1 MNVLAFLQKIG
12 RSLMIPIAIMPAAA
26 ILLRIGAME
35 FQNPF
40 MVQVAKVFLAGGGAI
55 FDNLPLLFAV
65 GVAIGLAEGEGVA
78 GLAAVIGYLVLT
90 NVLKTFDVIGAN
102 GKPVVHLDMGVL
114 GGIMTG
120 IIASVL
126 FKRFK
131 DIQLP
136 KALGFFGGRRFVPI
150 ITSLTMVILGVILGF
165 MWLPVQNGIQALG
178 MWIVSAGGFGM
189 FIFGFLNRLLIPTGL
204 HHILN
209 SIAWFQIGD
218 FTDAAGKVV
227 HGDLSRFF
235 AGDKTAGMFMT
246 GFFPIM
252 MFGLPAAALAM
263 IKAAKPENKQMVA
276 SVMISS
282 ALASFLTGI
291 TEPIEFSFMF
301 VAPVLYGIHA
311 ILTGLSMAITYGLG
325 IKLGFGFSAGLID
338 YLLNWNLSTKPL
350 LMIPIG
356 LIYFVVYYFGF
367 LAVIRWLNLKTPG
380 REDDSEEGTPS
391 ESSGATGMRQRAEQ
405 ILPLIGGRENIVN
418 LDACIT
424 RLRLVLKDESAVN
437 ESALKK
443 LGAAG
448 IIRLGKGNVQI
459 VFGTESELI
468 KEEMKKMMAV

>member
-1 MNVLAFLQKIG
+1 MLAFLQKIG
-12 RSLMIPIAIMPAAA
+12 RSLLIPIAIMPAAA
-26 ILLRIGAME
+26 ILLRIGALKFE
-35 FQNPF
+35 NPF
-40 MVQVAKVFLAGGGAI
+40 MIQVAKVFLAGGGAI
-55 FDNLPLLFAV
+55 FDNIPILFAA
-65 GVAIGLAEGEGVA
+65 GVAIGLAEGAGVA

-90 NVLKTFDVIGAN
+90 NVLKTFDVMGPD

-114 GGIMTG
+114 GGILTG
-120 IIASVL
+120 VIASVL

-150 ITSLTMVILGVILGF
+150 VTSLTMVVSGVILGF
-165 MWLPVQNGIQALG
+165 IWLPVQNAIQALG
-178 MWIVSAGGFGM
+178 MWTVSAGGLGM
-189 FIFGFLNRLLIPTGL
+189 FIYGFLNRLLIPTGL
-204 HHILN
+204 HHIIN

-218 FTDAAGKVV
+218 FTDAAGKIV

-246 GFFPIM
+246 GFYPVM
-252 MFGLPAAALAM
+252 MFGLPAACLAM
-263 IKAAKPENKQMVA
+263 IKMAKPGKKQVAA
-276 SVMISS
+276 SVLISS
-282 ALASFLTGI
+282 ALTSFLTGI
-291 TEPIEFSFMF
+291 TEPIEFAFMF
-301 VAPVLYGIHA
+301 VAPVLFVIHA
-311 ILTGLSMAITYGLG
+311 LLTGLSMALTYAMG

-356 LIYFVVYYFGF
+356 LAYFVVYYVGF
-367 LAVIRWLNLKTPG
+367 VAVIRRLNLKTPG
-380 REDDSEEGTPS
+380 REDEQDDEKQVEKLK
-391 ESSGATGMRQRAEQ
+391 ESSLRQRAEQ
-405 ILPLIGGRENIVN
+405 ILPLIGGASNITN

-437 ESALKK
+437 EPELKK

-448 IIRLGKGNVQI
+448 IMRLGKGNVQI

-468 KEEMKKMMAV
+468 KEEMKKLVTA

>member
-78 GLAAVIGYLVLT
+78 GLAAVIGYLVLS
-90 NVLKTFDVIGAN
+90 NVLKTFDVIGAD
-102 GKPVVHLDMGVL
+102 GKPTVHLDMGVL

-120 IIASVL
+120 IVASVL
-126 FKRFK
+126 FRRFK

-150 ITSLTMVILGVILGF
+150 ITSLTMVILGVVLGF
-165 MWLPVQNGIQALG
+165 LWLPVQNGIQALG
-178 MWIVSAGGFGM
+178 MWIVSAGGLGM

-276 SVMISS
+276 SVMVSS

-311 ILTGLSMAITYGLG
+311 ILTGVSLAITYGLG

-338 YLLNWNLSTKPL
+338 YLLNWNLSTQPW

-356 LIYFVVYYFGF
+356 LIYFALYYFGF

-380 REDDSEEGTPS
+380 REDVSDTDSQP
-391 ESSGATGMRQRAEQ
+391 ESSGATGMRERAEQ
-405 ILPLIGGRENIVN
+405 ILPLIGGQANIVN

-424 RLRLVLKDESAVN
+424 RLRLVLKDESVVN

-468 KEEMKKMMAV
+468 KEEMKKMIAI